1 MPQRRSKKIQV
12 DGITCKNCGKVFD
25 MSKFDDA
32 FAHAKTHLKDNKTK
46 SVDKLKA
53 LLIKKQFKVGG
64 KRKMGERRTIDF
76 LEEPGEPATHPKDRR
91 DPRREGEG
99 TSGDQRIPPSRVGFH
114 PEGMHEMN
122 SSDSSDLARKLTQ
135 GGNKGYTI
143 PTGQKTGNKE
153 QVQAMATLGHRNAFD
168 NKSIDKLKA
177 LLNKDALDGKQ
188 SNRGKKR
195 KPTNWV
201 PWSSDEKKEEWTHMK
216 PEDFLDVA
224 AGYPPSDAHARSP
237 PLSRYLEDPK
247 TGKLVEQKPRRFSR
261 PQGKQTK
268 ETYTKEDEEKG
279 KKNDASWNKR
289 GDELGTVE
297 RYQDSI
303 RHGKPI
309 PTASLGV
316 NNNRVTGHEGR
327 HRAEAARREGEKTMP
342 VGISTSALKIGREKK
357 RNKKQIQNLHGE
369 RNSAR
374 AERENVT
381 AGMKGLNKLKALLKR
396 DRK

>member
-99 TSGDQRIPPSRVGFH
+99 TNPWTDYRTEDQRIPPSRVGFH

-135 GGNKGYTI
+135 GGNKGYTL

-177 LLNKDALDGKQ
+177 LLNKGKFGKDIKDIRLIQ
-188 SNRGKKR
+188 DKCTHCGKKLSGDVSASIGSKEYR
-195 KPTNWV
+195 EGRQCKNCKKQ
-201 PWSSDEKKEEWTHMK
+201 EKKDYDTVSHYFDLTNDPEYQRQREE
-216 PEDFLDVA
+216 
-224 AGYPPSDAHARSP
+224 
-237 PLSRYLEDPK
+237 YLERRSRGENVGNFK
-247 TGKLVEQKPRRFSR
+247 FKKPR
-261 PQGKQTK
+261 
-268 ETYTKEDEEKG
+268 
-279 KKNDASWNKR
+279 
-289 GDELGTVE
+289 
-297 RYQDSI
+297 
-303 RHGKPI
+303 
-309 PTASLGV
+309 
-316 NNNRVTGHEGR
+316 
-327 HRAEAARREGEKTMP
+327 
-342 VGISTSALKIGREKK
+342 KK
-357 RNKKQIQNLHGE
+357 R
-369 RNSAR
+369 
-374 AERENVT
+374 
-381 AGMKGLNKLKALLKR
+381 
-396 DRK
+396 